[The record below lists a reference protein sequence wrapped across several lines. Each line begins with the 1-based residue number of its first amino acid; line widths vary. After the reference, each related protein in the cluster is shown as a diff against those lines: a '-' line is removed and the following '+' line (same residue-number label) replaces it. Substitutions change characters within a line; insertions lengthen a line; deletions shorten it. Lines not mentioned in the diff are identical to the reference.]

1 MIGEVGLDLREERE
15 IGQGGTEREKE
26 KERESESE
34 KDPYLVWRA
43 RESVYSC
50 SRP

>member
-26 KERESESE
+26 RESE